1 MKKIL
6 KKTAL
11 PVLLCT
17 ALMLAG
23 CQTKTAGTAT
33 SASSTTEAV
42 TDTAAAVSTI
52 DTSALFSDRDL
63 DASYDEST
71 AVTIQLSG
79 DTASCSSDAVTID
92 GSQIT
97 LLDEGTYVFSGTLT
111 NGQIVIDADDTDQ
124 VQIVLSG
131 ADITSSTSA
140 AIYSLEADKV
150 FVTLA
155 EGTENFLANGGAFVA
170 IDDNN
175 IDAVVFSKTDL
186 TLNGSGSLKVNSP
199 VGHGLVSKDELT
211 VTGGSYT
218 ITAANHGFTGKD
230 SVAISDG
237 SFTITSGKDGIHAEN
252 TDDAA
257 MGFLYL
263 ADGDFTIDTQ
273 GDAISASGALQ
284 IDDGAYILT
293 SGGGSST
300 VTMTADGMQWQQPG
314 QQTQNTTA
322 ERSTSD
328 ETVSCKGLKA
338 DGTLT
343 VNGGDFTL
351 DTADDAVHA
360 GGNVTITGGTWTIRT
375 GDDGIHSDA
384 AAVIQAGTISIPYCY
399 EGVEG
404 QSVTIEG
411 ETLDIT
417 AYDDGINS
425 AGGADGSGTDMGFG
439 GMDQFASD
447 ENCFVIINGGVITIV
462 SDGDSIDSNG
472 DLTVNGG
479 TLDLTC
485 NGNGNTAID
494 TNGTYTDNG
503 GSVTTNDGSE
513 SGTGGMGGGPGGQA
527 GKSGKRA
534 GETLDGQGS

>member
-155 EGTENFLANGGAFVA
+155 EGTENFLANGGAF
-170 IDDNN
+170 
-175 IDAVVFSKTDL
+175 
-186 TLNGSGSLKVNSP
+186 
-199 VGHGLVSKDELT
+199 
-211 VTGGSYT
+211 
-218 ITAANHGFTGKD
+218 
-230 SVAISDG
+230 
-237 SFTITSGKDGIHAEN
+237 
-252 TDDAA
+252 
-257 MGFLYL
+257 
-263 ADGDFTIDTQ
+263 
-273 GDAISASGALQ
+273 
-284 IDDGAYILT
+284 
-293 SGGGSST
+293 
-300 VTMTADGMQWQQPG
+300 
-314 QQTQNTTA
+314 
-322 ERSTSD
+322 
-328 ETVSCKGLKA
+328 
-338 DGTLT
+338 
-343 VNGGDFTL
+343 
-351 DTADDAVHA
+351 
-360 GGNVTITGGTWTIRT
+360 
-375 GDDGIHSDA
+375 
-384 AAVIQAGTISIPYCY
+384 
-399 EGVEG
+399 
-404 QSVTIEG
+404 
-411 ETLDIT
+411 
-417 AYDDGINS
+417 
-425 AGGADGSGTDMGFG
+425 
-439 GMDQFASD
+439 
-447 ENCFVIINGGVITIV
+447 
-462 SDGDSIDSNG
+462 
-472 DLTVNGG
+472 
-479 TLDLTC
+479 
-485 NGNGNTAID
+485 
-494 TNGTYTDNG
+494 
-503 GSVTTNDGSE
+503 
-513 SGTGGMGGGPGGQA
+513 
-527 GKSGKRA
+527 
-534 GETLDGQGS
+534 